1 MATKIKY
8 YIEIDSK
15 ANSNLEKHAKA
26 VKRSRKAETE
36 RIIEAIFHPQSNGQ
50 ADIEPTVGAMRETV
64 STTR

>member
-1 MATKIKY
+1 MAKIKY

-36 RIIEAIFHPQSNGQ
+36 RIIEEIFNPQSNGKI
-50 ADIEPTVGAMRETV
+50 DIDPTVNSVRESV
-64 STTR
+64 STAR